1 MEKYTNSPNPCIC
14 AHMSVCVYLCF
25 APCTLLDEAARQG
38 GSHRV
43 ALEQA
48 ADRVRKTQSNKLL

>member
-1 MEKYTNSPNPCIC
+1 
-14 AHMSVCVYLCF
+14 MSMRVYLCF
-25 APCTLLDEAARQG
+25 AACALLDKAARQG

-48 ADRVRKTQSNKLL
+48 TDRVRKTQSNELL